1 MRVNVSTARRLGL
14 LLLVALSPALP
25 ATGPATAQAA
35 TDGGAGGPQKLW
47 RMYPLGPRR
56 GGDRT
61 SHPPARPDRTPHAT
75 ASHATASP
83 EHQTRLRDDS
93 GGWDVQ
99 PLVWLL
105 GLGAA
110 AAVGAAAVVG
120 VRRSQGDPQ
129 GAGIVNGRAP
139 RPPATPAARSRA
151 TAVPPA
157 RARPSPDLSHL
168 SRSQLYQLAVERGID
183 GRSRMTRERLIEA
196 LDDHRPRGGPT

>member
-14 LLLVALSPALP
+14 LLLVALSPVLP
-25 ATGPATAQAA
+25 ATGPETAHAA
-35 TDGGAGGPQKLW
+35 TDGRAGGPQKLW

-61 SHPPARPDRTPHAT
+61 SHPPVHPDRTPHAT
-75 ASHATASP
+75 ASP
-83 EHQTRLRDDS
+83 EHHTRPGDGS
-93 GGWDVQ
+93 GGWDEQ
-99 PLVWLL
+99 PLAWLL

-139 RPPATPAARSRA
+139 RPPATPAARLRA
-151 TAVPPA
+151 TAAPPA
-157 RARPSPDLSHL
+157 RAQPSPDLSHL

-196 LDDHRPRGGPT
+196 LDDHRPTGGLT